1 MGKDAMAETTAASGP
16 SYSLPKSFYTAPEV
30 FAAEKE
36 RIFYRSWVC
45 IGLLEDAREPGE
57 YFTAAVADQDILV
70 IRGRDGELRAFYN
83 VCQHRAHQL
92 ASGRGN
98 LRRIVC
104 PYHAWSYDLDGRLA
118 YARNSESVPGFD
130 ASAICLTP
138 VRVEAFC
145 HLVFVNFDPDAP
157 SFGEQTEGLE
167 AEVRAVA
174 PKIDDV
180 CLGDRV
186 EKVIE
191 ANWKVIVENFSECYH
206 CTVAHPSFTQGV
218 VDPQTYR
225 ITPYRAY
232 QRHDCKA
239 QPAERSQYDFDR
251 QASAHAD
258 SFTSWYV
265 WPLMALQVYP
275 GGAVNS
281 FRWQPLG
288 EGRTRV
294 VNDWFFAAL
303 PPSQAERKLVHQHRA
318 TTFPEDFPLVE
329 AVQRGLQSRGY
340 ERGPVMVDRAPSSL
354 SEIGVRAFQDLVRDA
369 LGDL

>member
-1 MGKDAMAETTAASGP
+1 MGKDAMAETTAASGL
-16 SYSLPKSFYTAPEV
+16 SYSLPKSYYTAPEV

-45 IGLLEDAREPGE
+45 VGLLEDAREPGE

-70 IRGRDGELRAFYN
+70 IRGRDGELRAFY
-83 VCQHRAHQL
+83 
-92 ASGRGN
+92 N

-145 HLVFVNFDPDAP
+145 HLVFVNLDPDAP
-157 SFGEQTEGLE
+157 SLGEQIEGLE

-174 PKIDDV
+174 PEIDQV

-218 VDPQTYR
+218 VDPESYR
-225 ITPYRAY
+225 ITPHRYY
-232 QRHDCKA
+232 QRHSCAA
-239 QPAERSQYDFDR
+239 QPAGRSQYEFDR
-251 QASAHAD
+251 QASAHAEA
-258 SFTSWYV
+258 FHSWYI
-265 WPLMALQVYP
+265 WPSMALQIYP

-294 VNDWFFAAL
+294 VNDWFFAVL
-303 PPSQAERKLVHQHRA
+303 PPSHAERKLVHQHRA

-329 AVQRGLQSRGY
+329 AVQRGILSRGY
-340 ERGPVMVDRAPSSL
+340 ERGPVMVDRVPSSL

-369 LGDL
+369 PGDL